1 MATSTEIRKQFLD
14 FFKSKGHKIVPS
26 ASVIP
31 YEDPTLLFTN
41 AGMNQFKDVFLGTG
55 RREYTRCADTQKC
68 IRVSGK
74 HNDLEEVGHDGSHH
88 TFFEML
94 GNWSFGD
101 YHKKEAIGWAWEL
114 LTEVWKLDKK
124 RLWATVY
131 RDDDE
136 SFDLWKSETDID
148 PAHVLKFDEKDNFW
162 EMGDTGPC
170 GPCSEIHYDSTAEAN
185 DPALVNSGDPHVVEI
200 WNLVFI
206 QYNRDSAGKLHDLPA
221 KHVDTGMGFERMVS
235 VLQKKKSNYETDV
248 FLPLINELINLTG
261 KEYSGDKFQSAMNVV
276 ADHVRTLTFAI
287 ADGAIPSNEGRG
299 YVLRRILRRAARYGR
314 NLGMHKPFIYKLVD
328 VLVPQMGSVFP
339 EIIDKQNFIKEV
351 IEGEEEGFNETLDR
365 GLVFFNEEISK
376 MKRSDGV
383 SVGAFE
389 RTPVSGT
396 ATSRQVFSGSVAFKL
411 HDTYGFPVDLTQLM
425 AREIGYEVDVNK
437 FNELMSEQKERARSA
452 REDIA
457 HDTDKGF
464 DTKSYL
470 ENRNPYDPY
479 NADENGIRTKI
490 IHIQEKL
497 GNGHSVCVLNNNPFY
512 SESGGQVSDKG
523 VLILEDKE
531 IKVIDSEKDYV
542 IVEGKFDNAFVMNDV
557 VAKIDFPRRLSIQR
571 NHSATHIV
579 HEALRRVLGP
589 HVKQMGSYLD
599 DYFLRFDFP
608 HFHKLKDEEITAIEE
623 MVNDKIHENISV
635 QTRLMKKDEASREY
649 PNLRMF
655 FGEKYGDEVRV
666 VIIDDKYSVELCGGT
681 HVKSTDDIGLFKI
694 VKEESIS
701 SGTRRIFARTG
712 EGIIRFMNERVQEI
726 DKIVNELPEKY
737 SPDIEAN
744 LNSLKNELK
753 IAGFRDA
760 LLLHKL
766 LNSQDAVVSSINEL
780 KEKYLEEKK
789 QAEKLLAKG
798 KIKKAI
804 ESLDALVSTAEKF
817 EDVNIIKAKFDADS
831 MDELRDIGD
840 ALRGKLKRGV
850 GLIYSEIDNKVSLCA
865 VVTDD
870 LIKERSLSAG
880 KIAGDVA
887 KILGGGGGGR
897 PQLATAGGKDVS
909 KINEALAALPTII
922 KKYLK

>member
-1 MATSTEIRKQFLD
+1 LATSTEIRQQFLD
-14 FFKSKGHKIVPS
+14 FFKSKRHKIVPS

-31 YEDPTLLFTN
+31 FEDPTLLFTN

-55 RREYTRCADTQKC
+55 KREYTRCADTQKC

-131 RDDDE
+131 KDDDE
-136 SFDLWKSETDID
+136 SFELWKSETDID
-148 PAHVLKFDEKDNFW
+148 PTHVLKFDEKDNFW

-170 GPCSEIHYDSTAEAN
+170 GPCSEIHYDSSSEAN
-185 DPALVNSGDPHVVEI
+185 NPALVNSGDPNVVEI

-206 QYNRDSAGKLHDLPA
+206 QYNRDTEGKLHDLPS

-248 FLPLINELINLTG
+248 FLPLINELIHLTG
-261 KEYSGDKFQSAMNVV
+261 KEYSGDKFQSAINVI

-314 NLGMHKPFIYKLVD
+314 NLGMRKPFIYKLVD

-339 EIIDKQNFIKEV
+339 EIVDKKNFIKEV

-365 GLVFFNEEISK
+365 GLVFFNEEIEKMKKSGSK
-376 MKRSDGV
+376 M
-383 SVGAFE
+383 
-389 RTPVSGT
+389 
-396 ATSRQVFSGSVAFKL
+396 FSGEVAFKL

-425 AREIGYEVDVNK
+425 AREIGYEVDVK
-437 FNELMSEQKERARSA
+437 QFDELMNEQKSRARNA
-452 REDIA
+452 RDDIA
-457 HDTDKGF
+457 HEMDKGF
-464 DTKSYL
+464 DAKSYL
-470 ENRNPYDPY
+470 ENRNPYNPY
-479 NADENGIRTKI
+479 RVDEKGVATKI
-490 IHIQEKL
+490 IYIHEKIDS
-497 GNGHSVCVLNNNPFY
+497 GQSICVLNDNPFY

-523 VLILEDKE
+523 LLNFGEIE
-531 IKVIDSEKDYV
+531 IKVLDSEKDYV
-542 IVEGKFDNAFVMNDV
+542 IVDGKFDKAFILKDV
-557 VAKIDFPRRLSIQR
+557 VAKVDFPRRQSIQR

-599 DYFLRFDFP
+599 DKVLRFDFP
-608 HFHKLKDEEITAIEE
+608 HFHKLKVDEIKAIED
-623 MVNDKIHENISV
+623 MVNDMIHENITV

-655 FGEKYGDEVRV
+655 FGEKYGDDVRV

-681 HVKSTDDIGLFKI
+681 HVKDTSDIGLFKI

-712 EGIIRFMNERVQEI
+712 EGVLQLINE
-726 DKIVNELPEKY
+726 KI
-737 SPDIEAN
+737 SDIE
-744 LNSLKNELK
+744 K
-753 IAGFRDA
+753 I
-760 LLLHKL
+760 
-766 LNSQDAVVSSINEL
+766 INEIPEQYSTNIRSGL
-780 KEKYLEEKK
+780 ISFKNNFKSVDFKNAEALGRLLAHGDTALSALYDLREKYLEERK
-789 QAEKLLAKG
+789 QNEKQLAKD
-798 KIKKAI
+798 KVKKAV
-804 ESLDALVSTAEKF
+804 ESLDALVLNAEKS
-817 EDVNIIKAKFDADS
+817 DDMNIVKSKFDVDN
-831 MDELRDIGD
+831 MDELKEIGD
-840 ALRGKLKRGV
+840 ALRGKLKRGI
-850 GLIYSEIDNKVSLCA
+850 GLIYAIIDDKISLCA

-897 PQLATAGGKDVS
+897 PHLATAGGKDVS
-909 KINEALAALPTII
+909 KIDEALAALPTII